1 MGQLAFIF
9 ILILVAIV
17 TLAAPSYGQTKTG
30 LRRKPKIYNALIT
43 TDENLV
49 QSRAYPVIQPTIH
62 ESGIAHYAPFGP
74 YGPYAGYYNPH
85 VVRFGQP
92 IAPNL
97 MPKEQLPYPLP
108 VPQFPPQI
116 MGQPL
121 GPQPQPYPGYPLPPN
136 TPTEQKPA
144 DGQTPPGPEA
154 AAAPTVQP
162 PTMLMPKDPKPEDK
176 MPSEQLPIPLNQYGL
191 PPSLIPLRQPGS
203 YPQPAPAPGQPQSPY
218 LPPYGFNQFPPL
230 YYKNPPVL
238 RQQFLP
244 PYGYLPTGPQ
254 FPLSNAIP
262 KDDSYPPKS
271 PTPAPQLPP
280 TPAPQLPP
288 PAAPPAP
295 QPPATEAPPAA
306 PEPPVTPPPPPSPPT
321 DNEPTAT
328 NFENIKNGSKSP
340 DSNVPDVPPPPI
352 PSGAKSK
359 QS

>member
-1 MGQLAFIF
+1 MIIMDAKKLLLFVT
-9 ILILVAIV
+9 LLVIV
-17 TLAAPSYGQTKTG
+17 TTSSGQTKTG

-74 YGPYAGYYNPH
+74 YGPYTSYYNPH

-92 IAPNL
+92 IAPHL

-136 TPTEQKPA
+136 APAPETKPA
-144 DGQTPPGPEA
+144 EAQTPPTAAGAEA
-154 AAAPTVQP
+154 PAPTVQP
-162 PTMLMPKDPKPEDK
+162 PTMLMAAPAPKDPKSGEDK

-191 PPSLIPLRQPGS
+191 PPSLIPLRQPV
-203 YPQPAPAPGQPQSPY
+203 YPQPQAAAQSPY
-218 LPPYGFNQFPPL
+218 LPPYAFNQYPPL
-230 YYKNPPVL
+230 YYKYPPVL

-262 KDDSYPPKS
+262 KDDSYP
-271 PTPAPQLPP
+271 TPAPQLPP
-280 TPAPQLPP
+280 TP
-288 PAAPPAP
+288 PAP
-295 QPPATEAPPAA
+295 QPQPSTEAA
-306 PEPPVTPPPPPSPPT
+306 TPPPPPPPPT
-321 DNEPTAT
+321 PADNDEAPSAPD
-328 NFENIKNGSKSP
+328 FEAIKNGSKSA

-359 QS
+359 QA